1 MMKTVK
7 RTRRMNPL
15 LGVLVAE
22 CDTTSEKIR
31 TKLQDAYKWCFC
43 ELCWRNTEYVCALEA
58 RKVFK
63 RTTRDSAKEVPLTDA
78 MRKDAQRKADD
89 LIERYEKLL
98 PGGVLP
104 RWDSAEYTLPS
115 VQEALR
121 MVMTYCNVREMRGD
135 FSVTAFRDQVERAT
149 QIAAWSKRGDMLG
162 AALLPNQ
169 KEGSAKPSKLYC
181 EHHNPRRS
189 TSAQRTYQRDRRLT
203 NEYAEL
209 MSMIWSKQANK
220 LPLWDIEAHTYVRK
234 EAYRL
239 LHAMK
244 DTKSLIANML
254 AQGITNQ
261 AEIARQ
267 LGLERQAVSI
277 AIKRHGL
284 MPQPTLDKL

>member
-1 MMKTVK
+1 MKTPQ

-15 LGVLVAE
+15 IGVLVAE
-22 CDTTSEKIR
+22 CDTTSDKIR
-31 TKLQDAYKWCFC
+31 VKLQDGYKWRFC
-43 ELCWRNTEYVCALEA
+43 ELCWRDTEYAIALEA
-58 RKVFK
+58 RKVYK
-63 RTTRDSAKEVPLTDA
+63 RHSAKEVPLTDA

-89 LIERYEKLL
+89 LTELYETLL
-98 PGGVLP
+98 PDGVLP
-104 RWDSAEYTLPS
+104 RWDGPEYTLPS

-121 MVMTYCNVREMRGD
+121 MVMTYCNVREMKGD
-135 FSVTAFRDQVERAT
+135 FSVAAFRDQVERAT
-149 QIAAWSKRGDMLG
+149 EIAAWIKRGDMLG
-162 AALLPNQ
+162 AALLPDQ

-189 TSAQRTYQRDRRLT
+189 TKAQRTYQRDRRLVH
-203 NEYAEL
+203 EYAEL
-209 MSMIWSKQANK
+209 MSMIWSNQVNK
-220 LPLWDIEAHTYVRK
+220 LPIWDIDAHKHVRQ

-239 LHAMK
+239 LHEMK
-244 DTKSLIANML
+244 DTKNLIAAML

-284 MPQPTLDKL
+284 K

>member
-1 MMKTVK
+1 MVKTVK

-22 CDTTSEKIR
+22 CDTTSEKVR
-31 TKLQDAYKWCFC
+31 AKLQDAYRWCFC
-43 ELCWRNTEYVCALEA
+43 ELCGRHTEYTVALEA

-63 RTTRDSAKEVPLTDA
+63 RATKDSATEVPLTDS
-78 MRKDAQRKADD
+78 MRTDAQRKADT
-89 LIERYEKLL
+89 LVERYEKL
-98 PGGVLP
+98 V
-104 RWDSAEYTLPS
+104 AQEQA
-115 VQEALR
+115 QEALY
-121 MVMTYCNVREMRGD
+121 MVMTYCDVREMRGD
-135 FSVTAFRDQVERAT
+135 FSVAAFRDQVERVMR
-149 QIAAWSKRGDMLG
+149 IAVWGKHGDTLG
-162 AALLPNQ
+162 AALMPNQ
-169 KEGSAKPSKLYC
+169 REGTAKPSKFYC

-189 TSAQRTYQRDRRLT
+189 VEAQRTYQRDRRLA

-209 MSMIWSKQANK
+209 MSTIWSQQASK
-220 LPLWDIEAHTYVRK
+220 LPSWDIEAHAYVRT

-244 DTKSLIANML
+244 DTKSLIAGML
-254 AQGITNQ
+254 ARGITNQ

-284 MPQPTLDKL
+284 MQQSNLNKA